1 MSDGQPDYKKLVEAR
16 VLEEAAGQ
24 EAAQVKEADKLS
36 IDFLLT
42 CLNANRAGDA
52 TLYAAL
58 HRGRFVFVHLWARW
72 LRFNGHH
79 WEEDINNSRA
89 RAAVERVCEEYQR
102 IFEEVEEAKKDPDCD
117 LAKRVRKRLNIIRDK
132 SGRENVLEMAAT
144 HIDEPLAIVG
154 DELDKQEYLLACP
167 NGVID
172 LRTGE
177 SVPGQAEQYL
187 LNACPVPWTGL
198 DSLSPNFMAFLHSS
212 LGEDEEMVRYMLRL
226 LGYGLLGNRD
236 EHIWAIFHGPR
247 GRNGKDTL
255 MKTLFKVLG
264 YRLAIRVPTAMLMQ
278 QTFQRSGSQPEPDI
292 IALRGAK
299 LAFASEGESSQKIAM
314 SKLKDLTGGSIIT
327 ARGILDKHMTSWQ
340 QTHLLFF
347 LTNEVPK
354 MKSDDDAFWTRSHF
368 IHWPIRFVDSPQAP
382 DERKK
387 DPRIFQKMEG
397 ELSGILARLV
407 EGCLDYLENGLA
419 PPEKVLA
426 YTKEQREQFDDIG
439 QFLRA
444 ACILEEQP
452 AAGQEWKTRIQ
463 ASELLGICNWWSQKN
478 LGNTYPYKPK
488 GFTQALEKKGIAN
501 FKSNVMHYRGVT
513 VKPEVLE
520 EYEDFLADEKEKAE
534 KRRS

>member
-1 MSDGQPDYKKLVEAR
+1 MSDGKPDYKELVEAR

-24 EAAQVKEADKLS
+24 EPAAPEAAKLP
-36 IDFLLT
+36 INFILD
-42 CLNANRAGDA
+42 CLRHNRLGDA

-72 LRFNGHH
+72 LRFNGQHL
-79 WEEDINNSRA
+79 EEDINSSRA
-89 RAAVERVCEEYQR
+89 LAAVERVCEEYQR
-102 IFEEVEEAKKDPDCD
+102 IFEEVGEAKDPDSD
-117 LAKRVRKRLNIIRDK
+117 LAKAVSKRLNILRDK
-132 SGRENVLEMAAT
+132 AGRENVLEMAAI
-144 HIDEPLAIVG
+144 HIDEPLAIEG
-154 DELDKQEYLLACP
+154 DELDKQEYLLACRT
-167 NGVID
+167 GVIHVV
-172 LRTGE
+172 TGE
-177 SVPGQAEQYL
+177 CQQGKLEQYL
-187 LNACPVPWTGL
+187 LNACPVAWTGL
-198 DSLSPNFMAFLHSS
+198 DTPSPNFMAFLYSS

-236 EHIWAIFHGPR
+236 EHIWAVFHGPR

-255 MKTLFKVLG
+255 MKILFRVLG
-264 YRLAIRVPTAMLMQ
+264 NRLAIRVPTAMLMQ

-292 IALRGAK
+292 IALRGSK
-299 LAFASEGESSQKIAM
+299 LAFASEGEASQKIAM

-327 ARGILDKHMTSWQ
+327 ARGINDKHMTSWQ

-368 IHWPIRFVDSPQAP
+368 IHWPIRFVDDPQAP

-387 DPRIFQKMEG
+387 DPRIYQKMEG

-407 EGCLDYLENGLA
+407 EGCIDYLENGLA
-419 PPEKVLA
+419 PPEKILA

-439 QFLRA
+439 QFLRE
-444 ACILEEQP
+444 ACLREDP
-452 AAGQEWKTRIQ
+452 PLPGQKWKTRIP
-463 ASELLGICNWWSQKN
+463 AADLLAVCNWWSQKV

-488 GFTQALEKKGIAN
+488 GLTQALDKKGIIN
-501 FKSNVMHYRGVT
+501 IKSNVTHYLGLS
-513 VKPEVLE
+513 VKPEVRD
-520 EYEDFLADEKEKAE
+520 EYELFLLEEKEKTE